1 MKISVI
7 GFGYIGSVMAGV
19 LAELG
24 HEIDAVDNNKEAIS
38 NLKKGICEIP
48 EPNLKEL
55 IHSGNSFYRHKI

>member
-24 HEIDAVDNNKEAIS
+24 HEIDAVDNNKAIS
-38 NLKKGICEIP
+38 NLKKVFAKFL
-48 EPNLKEL
+48 NQT
-55 IHSGNSFYRHKI
+55 